1 MHAIRAANGFAIS
14 VLNNH
19 KPVTFVCS
27 RQIKQ
32 CGARGNVPMKVK
44 KIAVFSI
51 GALFITTAGT
61 VSDFP
66 ARADNSGSAVYS
78 GVNRLREACGLIGDP
93 RLTEAAQRHAND
105 MLTNGVNGHIG
116 SDGSSPQARITDAGY
131 RTRYSGEVVFWG
143 TGSAANPSE
152 ALDMWMQSPPHRAI
166 ILNCA
171 YTAAGFAT
179 AWDANKMTV
188 VGDFAAP

>member
-1 MHAIRAANGFAIS
+1 MS
-14 VLNNH
+14 VFHGH
-19 KPVTFVCS
+19 KPVTLVCP
-27 RQIKQ
+27 RPIKQ
-32 CGARGNVPMKVK
+32 YVATGSMTMKVK
-44 KIAVFSI
+44 IVAVFSI
-51 GALFITTAGT
+51 GALVITTPGT
-61 VSDFP
+61 AIDFP
-66 ARADNSGSAVYS
+66 ARADDPGAAVYS
-78 GVNRLREACGLIGDP
+78 GVNRLRQACGLIGDDP

-105 MLTNGVNGHIG
+105 MLTNGLNGHIG
-116 SDGSSPQARITDAGY
+116 SDGSSPQVRITDAGY
-131 RTRYSGEVVFWG
+131 RSRYSGEVVFWG

-179 AWDANKMTV
+179 ASNGNKMTV